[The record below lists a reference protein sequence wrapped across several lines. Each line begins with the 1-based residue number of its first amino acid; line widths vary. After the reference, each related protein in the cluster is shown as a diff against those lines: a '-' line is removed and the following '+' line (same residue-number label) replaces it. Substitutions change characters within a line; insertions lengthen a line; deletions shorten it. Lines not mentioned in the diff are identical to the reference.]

1 MPCTGAA
8 SNTLGDSRTRCFNVL
23 RIDIAPR
30 GKASVNETVS
40 SMRDRR
46 ARSCLRSKKLAEGLA
61 LLLNSAFVDQWFRDV
76 SGSTQVNASD
86 IK

>member
-1 MPCTGAA
+1 
-8 SNTLGDSRTRCFNVL
+8 
-23 RIDIAPR
+23 
-30 GKASVNETVS
+30 
-40 SMRDRR
+40 MRDRR